1 LWDFF
6 TSIFIFPNLERE
18 PVPEEF
24 QEKLIVPREGFEP
37 PDRLTLWVLHNFIPL
52 YGHIWR
58 WAGKPTFRSVFRRM
72 GFFKHPRTHDSETS
86 IRDRAGNLKKTNYFS
101 GSWILRMTFIVITVV
116 ASLLP
121 TVAIVILAQ
130 VNSKGLVLRL
140 ITAFTA
146 IFALGLILFSSS
158 SSRRDVFIATIG

>member
-6 TSIFIFPNLERE
+6 TSIFISPNLERE

-24 QEKLIVPREGFEP
+24 QEKLIVPREGFEQS
-37 PDRLTLWVLHNFIPL
+37 DSLTLWVLHNFIPL

-58 WAGKPTFRSVFRRM
+58 RAGSPTFRSVLRRG
-72 GFFKHPRTHDSETS
+72 GFFKHPRTRDSETS
-86 IRDRAGNLKKTNYFS
+86 IRDRAGNLKETNYFS
-101 GSWILRMTFIVITVV
+101 GLWILHMTFNVITVV
-116 ASLLP
+116 ACLLP